1 MKLAAINNKSSLLTC
16 FAYKPSLILM
26 PKLPWSY
33 IKTVLLCQWRGDVSR
48 VNITRAW
55 GHQWHLGTHL
65 FISGSDTI
73 TPALSPHEPLTSI
86 THYHS
91 YYLLFIPKITHFIP
105 LCSPLIPDL
114 VWLSGCQESDERHA
128 VSHPDQSQ
136 TEPDMMILWQEFVM
150 WPLASWV
157 SEAWR
162 EERRRDQWMAGP
174 GPGPGG
180 LSPGVRSVTVSIYQT
195 NNPHCAIVPR
205 PL

>member
-1 MKLAAINNKSSLLTC
+1 MQCDKLKENC
-16 FAYKPSLILM
+16 V
-26 PKLPWSY
+26 
-33 IKTVLLCQWRGDVSR
+33 TVSVTWRCEIC
-48 VNITRAW
+48 VNITFAW

-91 YYLLFIPKITHFIP
+91 YYLLFIPKITRLYSSLLSSQSWFSLVVRMSGFWWEP
-105 LCSPLIPDL
+105 RYESPGPELHRSLIS
-114 VWLSGCQESDERHA
+114 WYF
-128 VSHPDQSQ
+128 
-136 TEPDMMILWQEFVM
+136 WQEFVM

-162 EERRRDQWMAGP
+162 EGETNEWR

-195 NNPHCAIVPR
+195 NNPHCVIVPR